1 MLFFEEKT
9 GISSKQLLKRMK
21 MSMLGYIEVPSTIR
35 PPQSEIKCLIKS
47 VPETPEGCPFVN
59 QHKAWMQDV
68 LYKCSIFFIMKLGF
82 VLWLVSMCSKQS
94 IDFLNMYLSK
104 ASRNLEYKSD
114 TVHIMHIY
122 IYIWQY
128 VYNYIHTRVLTRT
141 NTYTETRY
149 LVSHTDILGHKY
161 AHIRT

>member
-122 IYIWQY
+122 IYLTICIQLY
-128 VYNYIHTRVLTRT
+128 THTRAHTHKHIHRDTISSV
-141 NTYTETRY
+141 TYR
-149 LVSHTDILGHKY
+149 HTW
-161 AHIRT
+161 T